1 MENKVVHIR
10 TQIQSVFGILDKDG
24 DVVQELVV
32 QADPQKVDPLLIRKL
47 VPEAFS
53 QAFSALVQTKEAI
66 QKQVDETGQVKT
78 DVVEAETEE

>member
-32 QADPQKVDPLLIRKL
+32 QADPNKADPLLIRKL
-47 VPEAFS
+47 VPQAFE
-53 QAFSALVQTKEAI
+53 QAFSALVQTKDAL
-66 QKQVDETGQVKT
+66 QKQVDEQGSVKP